1 MRKNLFAIIC
11 GMITLSRSAQSIQE
25 NVNTKPLLF
34 ATFINGVVL
43 MKSGA
48 VEQSPLN
55 YNTDNQSVVFIK
67 DEKYM
72 VLDDLDNI
80 DTIYIQQKKFV
91 PVNNAIYQV
100 VSQDGPVALLL
111 SFSNKIQPLI
121 STADHNGSSKQA
133 QSQVS
138 NTVTDSYTTK
148 LFRGNYSVEI
158 HRHYWFK
165 KNDKLY
171 RVTPKRQFVNSFT
184 SKARNTVE
192 NYIAAE
198 NINFDYEPDLIKLV
212 AFCNKELQ

>member
-1 MRKNLFAIIC
+1 MRKILFAIIC
-11 GMITLSRSAQSIQE
+11 GMITLSGSAQSIQE

-34 ATFINGVVL
+34 ETFINGVVL

>member
-1 MRKNLFAIIC
+1 MRKYLLAGII
-11 GMITLSRSAQSIQE
+11 GTMALASSAQSVLE

-34 ATFINGVVL
+34 ETFIPGAVRL
-43 MKSGA
+43 KSGA
-48 VEQSPLN
+48 VEKAPLN
-55 YNTDNQSVVFIK
+55 YNTDNQNVVFIK

-72 VLDDLDNI
+72 ELDDLDKV
-80 DTIYIQQKKFV
+80 DTIYLQHKKFI
-91 PVNNAIYQV
+91 PVNNTVYQV
-100 VSQDGPVALLL
+100 VTQDGPVVLLV
-111 SFSNKIQPLI
+111 SFSNKIQPLMA
-121 STADHNGSSKQA
+121 TADHNGSSKQA

-138 NTVTDSYTTK
+138 NTVTDAYATK
-148 LFRGNYSVEI
+148 IYRGNYSVEI
-158 HRHYWFK
+158 RKHYWFK

-171 RVTPKRQFVNSFT
+171 KVTPKKQFVNSFT